1 MNQKKQLMK
10 NTIIIAIG
18 KLSTQIISYL
28 LLPLY
33 TSQLDPSEYGNY
45 DFICTLSVFLC
56 PIITLLM
63 EESMFRYL
71 IDADSKVQR
80 KKIITQTIIYTFF
93 GTVLFTIIAALIM
106 GFGTDYTAMYITAI
120 ITFVISNILIG
131 LSNALSRGLGKIKLY
146 SVSNFILGISTII
159 LNIVFILALNA
170 GAEGLLW
177 ANTIAN
183 AFTAIVILGILKLPK
198 YIGKIDKPLM
208 KDMIKY
214 SIPLVPNSISWSIIN
229 MSDRII
235 LTQMVSSAA
244 NGIYAMANKFPNIIN
259 VLYGYFYTAWKE
271 SAAKIVK
278 EDNKNQY
285 YNSIYHDAKR
295 FLYAVTICL
304 IAVMPF
310 AFPIF
315 INEAYDEAYVYIP
328 IVMIATYYSNLSSF
342 YGGIFSA
349 YKDTKIMGTTTIVA
363 AVINLVIDLLLV
375 NSLKIYAACF
385 STLIANLIVYFYRK
399 KKLKKYLKLKELKW
413 QGPMLFLAII
423 CLAYYAKYIPVIG
436 NNPVLLWTINV
447 ISLVIAVLY
456 SLLNN
461 WKFIKGIINTIKGK
475 FNRKD
480 IKEIRAK

>member
-106 GFGTDYTAMYITAI
+106 GFGTDYTPMYITAI

-183 AFTAIVILGILKLPK
+183 AFTAIVILAILKLPK

-235 LTQMVSSAA
+235 LTQMVSS
-244 NGIYAMANKFPNIIN
+244 
-259 VLYGYFYTAWKE
+259 
-271 SAAKIVK
+271 
-278 EDNKNQY
+278 
-285 YNSIYHDAKR
+285 
-295 FLYAVTICL
+295 VTICL

-413 QGPMLFLAII
+413 QGPMLFLAIV
-423 CLAYYAKYIPVIG
+423 CLAYYAKYIPGVG

-461 WKFIKGIINTIKGK
+461 WKFIKGIINTIKEK

-480 IKEIRAK
+480 IKEN

>member
-33 TSQLDPSEYGNY
+33 SSKLTPAEYGNY
-45 DFICTLSVFLC
+45 DFICTLSIFLC

-71 IDADSKVQR
+71 IDAESKVQR
-80 KKIITQTIIYTFF
+80 KKIISQTIIYTLLA
-93 GTVLFTIIAALIM
+93 TLAFTILASLIM
-106 GFGTDYTAMYITAI
+106 KLGTEYTNIYISAI
-120 ITFVISNILIG
+120 ILFVISNILLG

-146 SVSNFILGISTII
+146 SISNFILGITTII
-159 LNIVFILALNA
+159 LNIVFILVVKK

-183 AFTAIVILGILKLPK
+183 SITAILVLIILKLPK
-198 YIGKIDKPLM
+198 YIGKLDKPIM

-214 SIPLVPNSISWSIIN
+214 SLPLVPNSISWSIIN
-229 MSDRII
+229 MSDRLI
-235 LTQMVSSAA
+235 LTQMVNSAA

-271 SAAKIVK
+271 SAAKIAK
-278 EDNKNQY
+278 EENKNNY

-315 INEAYDEAYVYIP
+315 INEAYKEAYIYIP

-363 AVINLVIDLLLV
+363 AVLNLIIDIALV
-375 NSLKIYAACF
+375 KFIGIYAACL
-385 STLIANLIVYFYRK
+385 STILASLIVYFYRK
-399 KKLKKYLKLKELKW
+399 KKLKKYMKLRELKW
-413 QGPMLFLAII
+413 KGPMVFLAII
-423 CLAYYAKYIPVIG
+423 CIAYYAKYIPSIS
-436 NNPVLLWTINV
+436 NNMLLIWSINI
-447 ISLVIAVLY
+447 ISLLIAVLY
-456 SLLNN
+456 SLANN
-461 WKFIKGIINTIKGK
+461 WKFIKGIVETIKGK
-475 FNRKD
+475 
-480 IKEIRAK
+480 IKR

>member
-45 DFICTLSVFLC
+45 DFICTLSIFLC

-106 GFGTDYTAMYITAI
+106 GFGTDYTPMYITAI

-159 LNIVFILALNA
+159 LNIVFILSLNA

-183 AFTAIVILGILKLPK
+183 AFTAIVILAILKLPK
-198 YIGKIDKPLM
+198 YIGKIDKTLM

-214 SIPLVPNSISWSIIN
+214 SVPLVPNSISWSIIN

-315 INEAYDEAYVYIP
+315 INEAYNEAYVYIP

-375 NSLKIYAACF
+375 NTLKIYAACF

-413 QGPMLFLAII
+413 QGPMLFLALI
-423 CLAYYAKYIPVIG
+423 CLAYYAKYIPGVG
-436 NNPVLLWTINV
+436 NNTVLLWTINV
-447 ISLVIAVLY
+447 ISLLIAVLY

-461 WKFIKGIINTIKGK
+461 WKFIKGIINTIKEK

-480 IKEIRAK
+480 IKEN

>member
-45 DFICTLSVFLC
+45 DFICTLSIFLC

-106 GFGTDYTAMYITAI
+106 GFGTDYTPMYITAI

-159 LNIVFILALNA
+159 LNIVFILSLNA

-315 INEAYDEAYVYIP
+315 INEAYNEAYVYIP

-375 NSLKIYAACF
+375 NTLKIYAACF

-413 QGPMLFLAII
+413 QGPMLFLALI
-423 CLAYYAKYIPVIG
+423 CLAYYAKYIPGVG
-436 NNPVLLWTINV
+436 NNTVLLWTINV
-447 ISLVIAVLY
+447 ISLLIAVLY

-461 WKFIKGIINTIKGK
+461 WKFIKGIVTTIKGK
-475 FNRKD
+475 FS
-480 IKEIRAK
+480 RANENQN

>member
-33 TSQLDPSEYGNY
+33 TSKLNPSEYGNY
-45 DFICTLSVFLC
+45 DFICTLSIFLC

-80 KKIITQTIIYTFF
+80 KKIITQTIIYTLF
-93 GTVLFTIIAALIM
+93 GTVIFTILAALIM
-106 GFGTDYTAMYITAI
+106 GFGTDYTPMYITAI

-146 SVSNFILGISTII
+146 SISNFILGISTII
-159 LNIVFILALNA
+159 LNVIFILALKA
-170 GAEGLLW
+170 GVEGLLW

-183 AFTAIVILGILKLPK
+183 AFTAIIILGLLKLTK

-235 LTQMVSSAA
+235 LTQLVSSAA

-278 EDNKNQY
+278 EENKNQY

-315 INEAYDEAYVYIP
+315 IDESYNEAYIYIP
-328 IVMIATYYSNLSSF
+328 IIMVATYYSNLSSF
-342 YGGIFSA
+342 YGGIFTA

-363 AVINLVIDLLLV
+363 AIINLVVDLLLV
-375 NSLKIYAACF
+375 TKFEIYAACF
-385 STLIANLIVYFYRK
+385 STLIANLIVYFYRRY
-399 KKLKKYLKLKELKW
+399 KLKKYIKLKELKW
-413 QGPMLFLAII
+413 QGPMLFLVII
-423 CLAYYAKYIPVIG
+423 CLAYYAKYIPTICS
-436 NNPVLLWTINV
+436 NTVLIWSINV
-447 ISLVIAVLY
+447 ISLLIAISY

-461 WKFIKGIINTIKGK
+461 WKFIKGILGAIKGK
-475 FNRKD
+475 FNGVRKG
-480 IKEIRAK
+480 

>member
-33 TSQLDPSEYGNY
+33 TSKLDPSEYGNY
-45 DFICTLSVFLC
+45 DFICTLSIFLC

-71 IDADSKVQR
+71 IDANSKVER
-80 KKIITQTIIYTFF
+80 KKIITQTIIYTFA
-93 GTVLFTIIAALIM
+93 GTVVFTVLASLIM
-106 GFGTDYTAMYITAI
+106 GFGTDYTPMYITAI

-146 SVSNFILGISTII
+146 SISNFILGISTII
-159 LNIVFILALNA
+159 LNIVFILALKA

-214 SIPLVPNSISWSIIN
+214 SVPLVPNSISWSIIN

-278 EDNKNQY
+278 DENKNQY

-315 INEAYDEAYVYIP
+315 INEAYDEAYIYIP

-363 AVINLVIDLLLV
+363 AVINLVVDLIFV
-375 NSLKIYAACF
+375 NTFKIYAACF

-423 CLAYYAKYIPVIG
+423 CLAYYAKYIPAIG
-436 NNPVLLWTINV
+436 NNAVILWSINV
-447 ISLVIAVLY
+447 ISLIIAVLY

-461 WKFIKGIINTIKGK
+461 WKFIKGIIVTVKSK
-475 FNRKD
+475 FHKKN
-480 IKEIRAK
+480 IEEN

>member
-33 TSQLDPSEYGNY
+33 TSKLDPSEYGNY
-45 DFICTLSVFLC
+45 DFICTLSIFLC

-71 IDADSKVQR
+71 IDANSKVER
-80 KKIITQTIIYTFF
+80 KKIITQTIIYTFA
-93 GTVLFTIIAALIM
+93 GTVVFTVLASLIM
-106 GFGTDYTAMYITAI
+106 GFGTDYTPMYITAI

-146 SVSNFILGISTII
+146 SISNFILGISTII
-159 LNIVFILALNA
+159 LNIVFILALKA

-183 AFTAIVILGILKLPK
+183 AFTAIVIFGILKLPK

-214 SIPLVPNSISWSIIN
+214 SVPLVPNSISWSIIN

-278 EDNKNQY
+278 DENKNQY

-315 INEAYDEAYVYIP
+315 INEAYDEAYIYIP

-363 AVINLVIDLLLV
+363 AVINLVVDLIFV
-375 NSLKIYAACF
+375 NTFKIYAACF

-423 CLAYYAKYIPVIG
+423 CLAYYAKYIPAIG
-436 NNPVLLWTINV
+436 NNIVLLWVINV
-447 ISLVIAVLY
+447 ISLIIAVLY

-461 WKFIKGIINTIKGK
+461 WRFIKGIIVTVKSK
-475 FNRKD
+475 FHKKN
-480 IKEIRAK
+480 IEEN

>member
-45 DFICTLSVFLC
+45 DFICTLSIFLC

-106 GFGTDYTAMYITAI
+106 GFETDYTPMYITAI

-183 AFTAIVILGILKLPK
+183 AFTAIVILAILKLPK

-278 EDNKNQY
+278 ENNKNQY

-310 AFPIF
+310 VFPIF

-375 NSLKIYAACF
+375 NTLKIYAACF

-423 CLAYYAKYIPVIG
+423 CLAYYAKYIPGVG
-436 NNPVLLWTINV
+436 NNTVLLWTINV
-447 ISLVIAVLY
+447 ISLLIAVLY

-461 WKFIKGIINTIKGK
+461 WKFIKGIVTTIKGK
-475 FNRKD
+475 FS
-480 IKEIRAK
+480 RANEN

>member
-106 GFGTDYTAMYITAI
+106 GFGTDYTPMYITAI

-177 ANTIAN
+177 SNTIAN
-183 AFTAIVILGILKLPK
+183 ALTAIIILVILKLPK

-208 KDMIKY
+208 KNMIKY

-315 INEAYDEAYVYIP
+315 INEAYNEAYVYIP

-375 NSLKIYAACF
+375 NTLKIYAACF

-423 CLAYYAKYIPVIG
+423 CLAYYAKYIPGVG
-436 NNPVLLWTINV
+436 KNPVLLWTINV
-447 ISLVIAVLY
+447 ISLLIAVLY

-461 WKFIKGIINTIKGK
+461 WKFIKGIVTTIKGK
-475 FNRKD
+475 FS
-480 IKEIRAK
+480 RANEN

>member
-106 GFGTDYTAMYITAI
+106 GFGTDYTPMYITAI

-214 SIPLVPNSISWSIIN
+214 SVPLVPNSISWSIIN

-315 INEAYDEAYVYIP
+315 INEAYNEAYVYIP

-375 NSLKIYAACF
+375 NTLKIYAACF

-413 QGPMLFLAII
+413 QGPMLFLALI
-423 CLAYYAKYIPVIG
+423 CLAYYAKYIPGVG
-436 NNPVLLWTINV
+436 NNTVLLWTINV
-447 ISLVIAVLY
+447 ISLLIAVLY

-461 WKFIKGIINTIKGK
+461 WKFIKGIVNTIKGK
-475 FNRKD
+475 FS
-480 IKEIRAK
+480 RANENQN

>member
-33 TSQLDPSEYGNY
+33 TAKLNPSEYGNY
-45 DFICTLSVFLC
+45 DFVCTLSIFLC
-56 PIITLLM
+56 PVITLLM

-71 IDADSKVQR
+71 LDADSKVLR
-80 KKIITQTIIYTFF
+80 KKIITQTIIYTLF
-93 GTVLFTIIAALIM
+93 GTIIFTILATLIM
-106 GFGTDYTAMYITAI
+106 LLGAKYTPMYTIAI

-131 LSNALSRGLGKIKLY
+131 LSNALSRGLGKIKIY
-146 SVSNFILGISTII
+146 SISNFILGILTII
-159 LNIVFILALNA
+159 LNILFILALKA

-183 AFTAIVILGILKLPK
+183 TLTAITILIMLKLPK
-198 YIGKIDKPLM
+198 YIGKIDAPLM

-271 SAAKIVK
+271 SAAKILK
-278 EDNKNQY
+278 EENKNQY

-304 IAVMPF
+304 ISIMPF

-315 INEAYDEAYVYIP
+315 IDSSYNEAYIYIP
-328 IVMIATYYSNLSSF
+328 IIMIATYYSNLSSF

-349 YKDTKIMGTTTIVA
+349 YKDTKIMGTTTMFA
-363 AVINLVIDLLLV
+363 AIINLIIDFIFV
-375 NSLKIYAACF
+375 TKFKIYAACF

-399 KKLKKYLKLKELKW
+399 NKLKKYIKLKELKW
-413 QGPMLFLAII
+413 QGPMLFLLII
-423 CLAYYAKYIPVIG
+423 CLAYYAKFMPAI
-436 NNPVLLWTINV
+436 NNNTILLWSINI
-447 ISLVIAVLY
+447 ISLLIAVVY
-456 SLLNN
+456 SYLNN
-461 WKFIKGIINTIKGK
+461 IKFIKGIIIAIKGK
-475 FNRKD
+475 LDRKR
-480 IKEIRAK
+480 KAE

>member
-106 GFGTDYTAMYITAI
+106 GFGTDYTPMYITAI

-159 LNIVFILALNA
+159 LNIVFILALSA

-315 INEAYDEAYVYIP
+315 INEAYNEAYVYIP

-375 NSLKIYAACF
+375 NTLKIYAACF

-423 CLAYYAKYIPVIG
+423 CLAYYAKYIPGVG

-447 ISLVIAVLY
+447 ISLLIAVLY

-461 WKFIKGIINTIKGK
+461 WKFIKGIVTTIKGK
-475 FNRKD
+475 FS
-480 IKEIRAK
+480 RANEN

>member
-106 GFGTDYTAMYITAI
+106 GFGTDYTPMYITAI

-159 LNIVFILALNA
+159 LNIVFILSLNA

-278 EDNKNQY
+278 ENNKNQY

-310 AFPIF
+310 VFPIF

-375 NSLKIYAACF
+375 NTLKIYAACF

-423 CLAYYAKYIPVIG
+423 CLAYYAKYIPGVG
-436 NNPVLLWTINV
+436 KNPVLIWTINV
-447 ISLVIAVLY
+447 ISLLIAVLY

-461 WKFIKGIINTIKGK
+461 WKFIKGIVTTIKGK
-475 FNRKD
+475 FS
-480 IKEIRAK
+480 RANEN

>member
-45 DFICTLSVFLC
+45 DFICTLSIFLC

-106 GFGTDYTAMYITAI
+106 GFETDYTPMYITAI

-183 AFTAIVILGILKLPK
+183 AFTAIVILAILKLPK

-375 NSLKIYAACF
+375 NTLKIYAACF

-423 CLAYYAKYIPVIG
+423 CLAYYAKYIPGVG
-436 NNPVLLWTINV
+436 NNTVLLWTINV
-447 ISLVIAVLY
+447 ISLLIAVLY

-461 WKFIKGIINTIKGK
+461 WKFIKGIVTTIKGK
-475 FNRKD
+475 FS
-480 IKEIRAK
+480 RANEN

>member
-106 GFGTDYTAMYITAI
+106 GFGTDYSPMYITAI

-146 SVSNFILGISTII
+146 SISNFILGISTII

-183 AFTAIVILGILKLPK
+183 AFTAIVILAILKLPK

-208 KDMIKY
+208 KNMIKY

-278 EDNKNQY
+278 DENKNQY

-315 INEAYDEAYVYIP
+315 INEAYDEAYIYIP

-363 AVINLVIDLLLV
+363 AVINLVVDLIFV
-375 NSLKIYAACF
+375 NTFKIYAACF

-423 CLAYYAKYIPVIG
+423 CLAYYAKYIPAIG
-436 NNPVLLWTINV
+436 NNIVLLWVINV
-447 ISLVIAVLY
+447 ISLIIAVLY

-461 WKFIKGIINTIKGK
+461 WRFIKGIIVTVKSK
-475 FNRKD
+475 FHKKN
-480 IKEIRAK
+480 IEEN

>member
-33 TSQLDPSEYGNY
+33 TSKLDPSEYGNY
-45 DFICTLSVFLC
+45 DFICTLSIFLC

-71 IDADSKVQR
+71 IDANSKVER
-80 KKIITQTIIYTFF
+80 KKIITQTIIYTFA
-93 GTVLFTIIAALIM
+93 GTVVFTVLTSLIM
-106 GFGTDYTAMYITAI
+106 GFGTDYTPMYITAI

-146 SVSNFILGISTII
+146 SISNFILGISTII
-159 LNIVFILALNA
+159 LNIVFILALKA

-183 AFTAIVILGILKLPK
+183 AFTAIVIFGILKLPK

-214 SIPLVPNSISWSIIN
+214 SVPLVPNSISWSIIN

-278 EDNKNQY
+278 DENKNQY

-315 INEAYDEAYVYIP
+315 INEAYDEAYIYIP

-363 AVINLVIDLLLV
+363 AVINLVVDLIFV
-375 NSLKIYAACF
+375 NTFKIYAACF

-423 CLAYYAKYIPVIG
+423 CLAYYAKYIPAIG
-436 NNPVLLWTINV
+436 NNIVLLWVINA
-447 ISLVIAVLY
+447 ISLIIAVLY

-461 WKFIKGIINTIKGK
+461 WRFIKGIIVTVKSK
-475 FNRKD
+475 FHKKN
-480 IKEIRAK
+480 IEEN

>member
-45 DFICTLSVFLC
+45 DFICTLSIFLC

-106 GFGTDYTAMYITAI
+106 GFGTDYTPMYITAI
-120 ITFVISNILIG
+120 ITFVISNLLIG

-159 LNIVFILALNA
+159 LNIVFILALSA

-183 AFTAIVILGILKLPK
+183 AFTAIVILAILKLPK

-375 NSLKIYAACF
+375 NTLKIYAACF

-413 QGPMLFLAII
+413 QGPMLFLALI
-423 CLAYYAKYIPVIG
+423 CLAYYAKYIPGVG
-436 NNPVLLWTINV
+436 NNTVLLWTINV

-461 WKFIKGIINTIKGK
+461 WKFIKGIVNTIKGK
-475 FNRKD
+475 FS
-480 IKEIRAK
+480 RANENQD

>member
-1 MNQKKQLMK
+1 
-10 NTIIIAIG
+10 
-18 KLSTQIISYL
+18 
-28 LLPLY
+28 
-33 TSQLDPSEYGNY
+33 
-45 DFICTLSVFLC
+45 
-56 PIITLLM
+56 
-63 EESMFRYL
+63 
-71 IDADSKVQR
+71 
-80 KKIITQTIIYTFF
+80 
-93 GTVLFTIIAALIM
+93 
-106 GFGTDYTAMYITAI
+106 
-120 ITFVISNILIG
+120 
-131 LSNALSRGLGKIKLY
+131 
-146 SVSNFILGISTII
+146 
-159 LNIVFILALNA
+159 
-170 GAEGLLW
+170 
-177 ANTIAN
+177 
-183 AFTAIVILGILKLPK
+183 
-198 YIGKIDKPLM
+198 
-208 KDMIKY
+208 
-214 SIPLVPNSISWSIIN
+214 

-375 NSLKIYAACF
+375 NS
-385 STLIANLIVYFYRK
+385 
-399 KKLKKYLKLKELKW
+399 
-413 QGPMLFLAII
+413 
-423 CLAYYAKYIPVIG
+423 
-436 NNPVLLWTINV
+436 
-447 ISLVIAVLY
+447 
-456 SLLNN
+456 
-461 WKFIKGIINTIKGK
+461 
-475 FNRKD
+475 
-480 IKEIRAK
+480 